1 MHKASVI
8 AGFVLVG
15 LAVVYWV
22 GADTISRSV
31 LSGNVGAD
39 GLPKLL
45 AVTLGVL
52 SLIMIVQ
59 ERANLRRRSP
69 DRTVES
75 DEAAPPPRGGIRQHV
90 AAAGILAIGAGYVFV
105 LPYAGYAV
113 SVALLLFAVAWYHGK
128 RSLPGVLAF
137 SIVGA
142 AVFHLIFVVLLNV
155 SMPAGLWPALPGLS

>member
-8 AGFVLVG
+8 AGFALVA

-22 GADTISRSV
+22 GADSIPRSV

-52 SLIMIVQ
+52 SLILIVQ
-59 ERANLRRRSP
+59 ERAKLRRRVAA
-69 DRTVES
+69 DRS
-75 DEAAPPPRGGIRQHV
+75 DSREGRERAGFATH
-90 AAAGILAIGAGYVFV
+90 AAAGGILLIGAGYVLI
-105 LPYAGYAV
+105 LPYAGYVA

-128 RSLPGVLAF
+128 RSFREVFAF
-137 SIVGA
+137 SAIA
-142 AVFHLIFVVLLNV
+142 AVVFYLIFVLLLDV
-155 SMPAGLWPALPGLS
+155 SMPAGLWPALPGLG